1 MSEIVNTKRTV
12 VLRRV
17 PPGDRWSPVDDPN
30 IVFESLTKGLEH
42 IFQTTDQRE
51 FHLSPLDGFMQSNVL
66 FEIESLNLTFYVET
80 ALHKLYLVKVCLW

>member
-1 MSEIVNTKRTV
+1 MIVTNKRTE

-51 FHLSPLDGFMQSNVL
+51 FHLSPLDGFIYAVEDVSPE
-66 FEIESLNLTFYVET
+66 EIPEEPQEPEKFD
-80 ALHKLYLVKVCLW
+80 LYGEK